1 MPAGM
6 DALFLPPPFWALW
19 VHRIHFIIANES
31 VLGKTKKGS
40 EELTQISSQAVVAY
54 TARRTYFWNLGVGG
68 TSGLSVRGIYHG
80 WILRLGLEYFQR
92 KGFAD
97 FP

>member
-1 MPAGM
+1 MYSRSASSCRWF
-6 DALFLPPPFWALW
+6 AFACVLAAFLL
-19 VHRIHFIIANES
+19 V
-31 VLGKTKKGS
+31 
-40 EELTQISSQAVVAY
+40 
-54 TARRTYFWNLGVGG
+54 

-92 KGFAD
+92 KGLAD